1 MEILRKLFRTDTE
14 KRRFPRYTGYVPASL
29 VTPKSAQMI
38 EIYDLSKEG
47 CGISAMFS
55 YQMEEHDIVQLQ
67 VIYVSTIGELYV
79 SSEPINGVI
88 VRKIP
93 YKRNNRKSFGV
104 RFLDS
109 INNENAL
116 SKVLIDLEKSQ
127 LRYMQGGPAYRKQ
140 PLI

>member
-1 MEILRKLFRTDTE
+1 MEILRKFFRTASE

-47 CGISAMFS
+47 CGVSAMCA

-67 VIYVSTIGELYV
+67 VIYVSTVGELYV

-93 YKRNNRKSFGV
+93 YKRNKRKSFGV

-116 SKVLIDLEKSQ
+116 SKVLNDLERSQ
-127 LRYMQGGPAYRKQ
+127 LRYMQGGPAYVKQ

>member
-1 MEILRKLFRTDTE
+1 MEVLRKLFRTDTE
-14 KRRFPRYTGYVPASL
+14 KRRFPRYRGYVPASL

>member
-1 MEILRKLFRTDTE
+1 MEILRKLFRGESE

-38 EIYDLSKEG
+38 EIYDLSEEG

-67 VIYVSTIGELYV
+67 VIYVSTVGELYV

-93 YKRNNRKSFGV
+93 YKRNKRKGFGI

-116 SKVLIDLEKSQ
+116 AKVLTDLERSQ
-127 LRYMQGGPAYRKQ
+127 LRYMQGGPAYVKQ